1 MRRLTDQEVADSLV
15 ALPGWRGDAHQIACT
30 YEWASEAE
38 AMSFADE
45 VAAVAEAARHH
56 PTLDIHRHAVTVRLV
71 TTDEGGVTD
80 RDIATARAIQRA
92 AEGMADR

>member
-1 MRRLTDQEVADSLV
+1 
-15 ALPGWRGDAHQIACT
+15 
-30 YEWASEAE
+30 
-38 AMSFADE
+38 
-45 VAAVAEAARHH
+45 VAEAARHH
-56 PTLDIHRHAVTVRLV
+56 PTLDIHRRAVTVRLV